1 MCKLIIVLF
10 IDNYCVL
17 YDILIR
23 VGELMLWRDCI
34 NRCEDF
40 YFNEYYKVID
50 SFNFLILL
58 G

>member
-1 MCKLIIVLF
+1 MMCKLIIVLF

-40 YFNEYYKVID
+40 YFNEYYRG
-50 SFNFLILL
+50 NR
-58 G
+58 